1 MSDKTSGAVAGGPPP
16 PGQASRKNEGRRGP
30 PPPTDSIQR
39 VAGGA
44 SVRPVQQG
52 KKRKNSGILLSI
64 LISIGFA
71 LAASKFLPFVLLLM
85 IGLAPTWIAVLSDPD
100 PFRARVATLA
110 QLNLAGALPFLSRLW
125 QEGGQM
131 KVFLAI
137 MSDVFTWIAMF
148 GSAGVAVALLW
159 LGPQG
164 MSVVRRTLNTAR
176 RLELE
181 REQVQI
187 AEEWGD
193 ALFGP
198 AANTQTTA
206 QRQAWAD

>member
-30 PPPTDSIQR
+30 PPPTDSIER

-44 SVRPVQQG
+44 AVRPAQQG
-52 KKRKNSGILLSI
+52 KKRKSSGILLSI
-64 LISIGFA
+64 LVSVGFA

-85 IGLAPTWIAVLSDPD
+85 IGLAPTWIAILSDPD

-164 MSVVRRTLNTAR
+164 MSVVRRTVNAAR

-181 REQVQI
+181 REQAQI

-193 ALFGP
+193 ALFAP
-198 AANTQTTA
+198 IANTQA
-206 QRQAWAD
+206 SGQRQAWTD